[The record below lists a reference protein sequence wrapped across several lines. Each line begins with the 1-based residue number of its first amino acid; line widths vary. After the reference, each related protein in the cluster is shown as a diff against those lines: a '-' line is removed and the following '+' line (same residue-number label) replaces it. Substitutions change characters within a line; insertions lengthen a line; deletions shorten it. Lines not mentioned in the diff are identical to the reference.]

1 MRSTVRIEEELD
13 ATAYAYGNFMQPRYQ
28 AIKRAGFGDCQ
39 LLADIFR
46 EPAPTVLG
54 VIDRT

>member
-1 MRSTVRIEEELD
+1 MTNNIMSDR
-13 ATAYAYGNFMQPRYQ
+13 

-46 EPAPTVLG
+46 ELASSLLG